1 MPLWF
6 SVCAQAS
13 SVERLEQQGVSDYTE
28 DDPWRI
34 TEEQLEYYTNQFKS
48 LQPDLGAL
56 ILGMDTH
63 LHLKC
68 IHLKIKKKQQ
78 QQQHLAIKVFHCFL
92 HFVISRSC
100 SKKFLHKIQA
110 PNSRAVPHLVSAA
123 DSWWCCLCPC
133 SALGSVWCFS
143 AKSLSMPSEAD
154 RGLCF

>member
-13 SVERLEQQGVSDYTE
+13 SVERLEQQAVSDYTE

-56 ILGMDTH
+56 ILGMDSPPAPQMH
-63 LHLKC
+63 SSKDLK
-68 IHLKIKKKQQ
+68 KNKKKN
-78 QQQHLAIKVFHCFL
+78 HLAIKVFHCFL

-123 DSWWCCLCPC
+123 DLWWCCLCPC